1 MQCLLID
8 ATSGWCHFP
17 RSGTSL
23 PHSTHLMV
31 DIVIYVSHLVHVQL
45 KKYSRRK
52 WMEYSKEYP
61 AFMWWSLTYSLQV
74 QQRKNTTKGYGQ
86 HSTEQERAEW
96 SSTLRSY
103 SVARP
108 KWFFL
113 RIVDQGWMKAISMW
127 SDTSEKY
134 DATIQKNFHLEEIR
148 QEGCRMELVSWAWES
163 IRWNQQHNHRRFRSF
178 TAVLRSS

>member
-52 WMEYSKEYP
+52 WMEYSKEYSKE
-61 AFMWWSLTYSLQV
+61 FVW
-74 QQRKNTTKGYGQ
+74 
-86 HSTEQERAEW
+86 W
-96 SSTLRSY
+96 SSTFIAGSTKEKHDERLRATLNR
-103 SVARP
+103 ARESRMKFNP
-108 KWFFL
+108 KELQRCSTEVIFFEDCWP
-113 RIVDQGWMKAISMW
+113 RMDESHIHVKWYQW
-127 SDTSEKY
+127 
-134 DATIQKNFHLEEIR
+134 EIWR
-148 QEGCRMELVSWAWES
+148 
-163 IRWNQQHNHRRFRSF
+163 HRRARKSCNVNSVCLH
-178 TAVLRSS
+178 T